1 LPRQTY
7 EKLMERKRERRL
19 LSVEFWQMR
28 SACSLMRGQA
38 HIDQHS
44 TSLATLMVCVYQN
57 V

>member
-1 LPRQTY
+1 
-7 EKLMERKRERRL
+7 MERKRERRL